1 MSSHKTPSIACLL
14 AYDGDF
20 IAWFYIQFPEI
31 SIAREREQYSCPT
44 SVGALLEMIIFLV
57 VVGKRT

>member
-1 MSSHKTPSIACLL
+1 MCPYKTPSVACLL

-20 IAWFYIQFPEI
+20 IACIYIQFPEI

-44 SVGALLEMIIFLV
+44 SVGALFEMIIFFV
-57 VVGKRT
+57 VV